1 MEIRRSKFF
10 LDWWKV
16 KYVELVKKFEF
27 YKLERFLKG
36 ENISVYYV
44 KVVWSDIDMNNYV
57 IWSAYIRYV
66 KDVVY
71 YVVRIGFLLDFEENL
86 GKGISKIQL
95 YYLGECLEGD
105 EFIVYIW
112 EDLGECYQL
121 KCYIDKNEE
130 CIF

>member
-27 YKLERFLKG
+27 FKLDRFLRG

-57 IWSAYIRYV
+57 IWSAYVRYV

-86 GKGISKIQL
+86 GKGISKI
-95 YYLGECLEGD
+95 
-105 EFIVYIW
+105 
-112 EDLGECYQL
+112 
-121 KCYIDKNEE
+121 
-130 CIF
+130 